1 MISTLGKIQQRLM
14 SSGDLK
20 TPLYIADK
28 SDFKRNITDFIAA
41 FRKYYPNYNIGY
53 SLKTNYCEDFI
64 NVVKEVGGY
73 AEVVSPTEY
82 QMARNYGFDYSQI
95 IYNGVIP
102 DLDDKLRCA
111 NHGGIVNV
119 DNVGELGSLFGIS
132 TSPLAIGV
140 RLNFDIGN
148 GVVSRFG
155 IDVDSKDYKEIIELQ
170 RRGLIRIKCIHCHI
184 SYARGLSYFKKRAEM
199 MATYAKEL
207 GANIVDIGGN
217 MFGRMDGSL
226 KVQYGEY
233 VPSYEEYAKVIGE
246 VFAREFPNG
255 EVLLITE
262 SGTPIVSTSMSLLA
276 TIIGKKVIKGKTML
290 VVDCKRDDVGF
301 VCHTKNP
308 PCAVLADSGD
318 YVEHA
323 TIYGCTCIENDIIH
337 RDYSGY
343 ANIGDRIAI
352 SNVGA
357 YGCNVANDFIMPKPG
372 CVCVDDTQAVK
383 PCLTR

>member
-1 MISTLGKIQQRLM
+1 MISTLEKIQQRLM
-14 SSGDLK
+14 LSGDLK

-28 SDFKRNITDFIAA
+28 SDFKRNITDFITA

-53 SLKTNYCEDFI
+53 SFKTNYCEDFI

-73 AEVVSPTEY
+73 AEVVSPKEY
-82 QMARNYGFDYSQI
+82 QLARNYGFDYSQI

-102 DLDDKLRCA
+102 DLEDKIRCA

-119 DNVGELGSLFGIS
+119 DNVGELGSLLGIC

-155 IDVDSKDYKEIIELQ
+155 IDVESKGYQEIKELQ
-170 RRGLIRIKCIHCHI
+170 RRGVLKIKCVHCHI
-184 SYARGLSYFKKRAEM
+184 SYARGLSFFKKRAEL
-199 MATYAKEL
+199 MAQYAKEL
-207 GANIVDIGGN
+207 GASIVDIGGN
-217 MFGRMDGSL
+217 MFGRMDDSL

-246 VFAREFPNG
+246 IFAREFPNG
-255 EVLLITE
+255 EVQLITE
-262 SGTPIVSTSMSLLA
+262 NGTPIVSTSMSLLA
-276 TIIGKKVIKGKTML
+276 TIIGKKVIKGRTML

-308 PCAVLADSGD
+308 TCNVFTDAGD

-343 ANIGDRIAI
+343 ANIGDKILI

-357 YGCNVANDFIMPKPG
+357 YGCNVANGFITPKPR
-372 CVCVDDTQAVK
+372 CICIDDV
-383 PCLTR
+383 

>member
-1 MISTLGKIQQRLM
+1 MLN
-14 SSGDLK
+14 GDLK

-53 SLKTNYCEDFI
+53 SFKTNYCKDFI

-73 AEVVSPTEY
+73 AEVVSPKEY
-82 QMARNYGFDYSQI
+82 QLARNYGFDYSQI

-102 DLDDKLRCA
+102 DLDDKIRCA
-111 NHGGIVNV
+111 SHGGIVNV
-119 DNVGELGSLFGIS
+119 DNVHELTSLIDLFKP
-132 TSPLAIGV
+132 PLNIGV
-140 RLNFDIGN
+140 RLNFDVGN
-148 GVVSRFG
+148 GIVSRFG
-155 IDVDSKDYKEIIELQ
+155 IEVGNPDYRYVKDAQ
-170 RRGLIRIKCIHCHI
+170 RSGVISIKCIHCHI

-199 MATYAKEL
+199 MAQYAKEL
-207 GANIVDIGGN
+207 GASIVDIGGN
-217 MFGRMDGSL
+217 MFGRMDESL

-255 EVLLITE
+255 EVQLITE
-262 SGTPIVSTSMSLLA
+262 NGTPIVSTSMSLLA
-276 TIIGKKVIKGKTML
+276 TIIGKKIIKGKTML

-308 PCAVLADSGD
+308 PCKVLSDDSD

-323 TIYGCTCIENDIIH
+323 TIYGCTCIENDIVH
-337 RDYSGY
+337 RDYSGP
-343 ANIGDRIAI
+343 ANIGDKIVI

-357 YGCNVANDFIMPKPG
+357 YGCNVANDFITPKPKR
-372 CVCVDDTQAVK
+372 VCVDDVQSVK
-383 PCLTR
+383 YRLTY

>member
-1 MISTLGKIQQRLM
+1 MSSILEKIQQRLM
-14 SSGDLK
+14 SKGDLDIS
-20 TPLYIADK
+20 TPLYISDK

-53 SLKTNYCEDFI
+53 SFKTNYCRDFI
-64 NVVKEVGGY
+64 DVVREVGGY
-73 AEVVSPTEY
+73 AEVVSPAEY
-82 QMARNYGFDYSQI
+82 QLARNYGFEDHEI

-102 DLDDKLRCA
+102 DVEDKLRVA
-111 NHGGIVNV
+111 KNGGIVNIESGYELV
-119 DNVGELGSLFGIS
+119 QMVNAAHLPLEVGI
-132 TSPLAIGV
+132 
-140 RLNFDIGN
+140 RLNFNIGN

-155 IDVDSKDYKEIIELQ
+155 IDVDSAEYRKVKELQ
-170 RRGLIRIKCIHCHI
+170 QRGLITIKCVHCHI

-199 MATYAKEL
+199 MVKYAKEL
-207 GANIVDIGGN
+207 GASIIDIGGN
-217 MFGRMDGSL
+217 MFGRMDDSL
-226 KVQYGEY
+226 KSQYEEY
-233 VPSYEEYAKVIGE
+233 VPSYVEYAKVIGE

-255 EVLLITE
+255 EVQLITE
-262 SGTPIVSTSMSLLA
+262 NGTPIVSTSMSLLA

-308 PCAVLADSGD
+308 PCSVLADTGD

-343 ANIGDRIAI
+343 ANIGDKILI
-352 SNVGA
+352 SNIGA
-357 YGCNVANDFIMPKPG
+357 YGCNVANDFITHRPK
-372 CVCVDDTQAVK
+372 CISVDK
-383 PCLTR
+383 M

>member
-1 MISTLGKIQQRLM
+1 M

-41 FRKYYPNYNIGY
+41 FRKCYPNYNIGY
-53 SLKTNYCEDFI
+53 SFKTNYCEEFI

-73 AEVVSPTEY
+73 AEVVSPKEY
-82 QMARNYGFDYSQI
+82 QLARNYGFDDSQI
-95 IYNGVIP
+95 IYNGVTP
-102 DLDDKLRCA
+102 DLDDKIRCA

-119 DNVGELGSLFGIS
+119 DNVGELGSLIGIS
-132 TSPLAIGV
+132 TAPLAIGV

-148 GVVSRFG
+148 GIVSRFG
-155 IDVDSKDYKEIIELQ
+155 IDVESKGYQEIIELQ
-170 RRGLIRIKCIHCHI
+170 RRGLIKIKCVHCHI

-199 MATYAKEL
+199 MAKYAKEL

-217 MFGRMDGSL
+217 MFGRIDDSL
-226 KVQYGEY
+226 KSQYGEY

-246 VFAREFPNG
+246 VFAREFSNG
-255 EVLLITE
+255 EVQLITE
-262 SGTPIVSTSMSLLA
+262 NGTPIVSTSMSLLA

-308 PCAVLADSGD
+308 PCKVLSNDSD

-337 RDYSGY
+337 RDYSGL
-343 ANIGDRIAI
+343 ANVGDKILI

-357 YGCNVANDFIMPKPG
+357 YGCNVANDFITPKPR
-372 CVCVDDTQAVK
+372 CVCDDEI
-383 PCLTR
+383 

>member
-1 MISTLGKIQQRLM
+1 MSSTLEKIQQRLM
-14 SSGDLK
+14 LNGDLE

-53 SLKTNYCEDFI
+53 SFKTNYCEEFI
-64 NVVKEVGGY
+64 NVVKEVSGY
-73 AEVVSPTEY
+73 AEVVSPKEY
-82 QMARNYGFDYSQI
+82 QLARNYGFDDSQI

-102 DLDDKLRCA
+102 DLNDKIRCA

-119 DNVGELGSLFGIS
+119 DNVGELGSLLGIC

-155 IDVDSKDYKEIIELQ
+155 IDVESKGYQEIKKLQ
-170 RRGLIRIKCIHCHI
+170 QRDALKIKCVHCHI
-184 SYARGLSYFKKRAEM
+184 SNARGLSFFNRRAEM
-199 MATYAKEL
+199 MARYAKEL

-217 MFGRMDGSL
+217 MFGRMDDSL
-226 KVQYGEY
+226 KTQYGEY
-233 VPSYEEYAKVIGE
+233 VPPYEEYAKVIGE
-246 VFAREFPNG
+246 VFAREFPNR
-255 EVLLITE
+255 EVQLITE
-262 SGTPIVSTSMSLLA
+262 NGTPIVSTSMSLLA
-276 TIIGKKVIKGKTML
+276 TIIGKKVIKGETML
-290 VVDCKRDDVGF
+290 VVDCKLDDVGF

-308 PCAVLADSGD
+308 PCTVLNDSGD

-343 ANIGDRIAI
+343 ANIGDKIVI

-357 YGCNVANDFIMPKPG
+357 YGCNIANDFITPKPK
-372 CVCVDDTQAVK
+372 CICLDD
-383 PCLTR
+383 L

>member
-1 MISTLGKIQQRLM
+1 MLN
-14 SSGDLK
+14 GDLK

-53 SLKTNYCEDFI
+53 SFKTNYCKEFI
-64 NVVKEVGGY
+64 EVVKEVGGY
-73 AEVVSPTEY
+73 AEVVSPKEY
-82 QMARNYGFDYSQI
+82 QLARNYGFDYSQI

-102 DLDDKLRCA
+102 DLDDKIRCA

-119 DNVGELGSLFGIS
+119 DNVGELGSLLGLS

-155 IDVDSKDYKEIIELQ
+155 IDVESKGYQEIIELQ
-170 RRGLIRIKCIHCHI
+170 RRGLIRVKCVHCHI
-184 SYARGLSYFKKRAEM
+184 SYARGLSYFKKRAEI
-199 MATYAKEL
+199 MARYAKEL
-207 GANIVDIGGN
+207 GASIVDIGGN
-217 MFGRMDGSL
+217 MFGRMDDSL
-226 KVQYGEY
+226 KMQYGEY

-255 EVLLITE
+255 EVQLITE
-262 SGTPIVSTSMSLLA
+262 NGTPIVSTSMSLLA
-276 TIIGKKVIKGKTML
+276 TIIGKKVIRGKTML

-308 PCAVLADSGD
+308 PCSVLSNDSD

-337 RDYSGY
+337 RDYSGP
-343 ANIGDRIAI
+343 ANIGDKILI

-357 YGCNVANDFIMPKPG
+357 YGYNVANDFITLKPKCICTGALYPLNL
-372 CVCVDDTQAVK
+372 V
-383 PCLTR
+383 

>member
-1 MISTLGKIQQRLM
+1 MSLILEKIQQRLM
-14 SSGDLK
+14 SKGDFGIS
-20 TPLYIADK
+20 TPLYISDK

-53 SLKTNYCEDFI
+53 SFKTNYCREFI
-64 NVVKEVGGY
+64 EIVKEVGGY
-73 AEVVSPTEY
+73 AEVVSLAEY
-82 QMARNYGFDYSQI
+82 QLARNYGFEDHEI

-102 DLDDKLRCA
+102 DTEDKIRCA
-111 NHGGIVNV
+111 NHGGIVNI
-119 DNVGELGSLFGIS
+119 DNVGELGSLIGIC
-132 TSPLAIGV
+132 TVPLAIGI

-155 IDVDSKDYKEIIELQ
+155 IDVDSKGYQEIKELQ
-170 RRGLIRIKCIHCHI
+170 QRSVLRIKCIHCHI

-199 MATYAKEL
+199 MAKYAKEL
-207 GANIVDIGGN
+207 GASIVDIGGN
-217 MFGRMDGSL
+217 MFGRMGDSL
-226 KVQYGEY
+226 KSQYGEY
-233 VPSYEEYAKVIGE
+233 IPSYEEYAKVIGE
-246 VFAREFPNG
+246 VFAKEFPNG
-255 EVLLITE
+255 EVQLITE
-262 SGTPIVSTSMSLLA
+262 NGTPIVSTSMSLLA

-308 PCAVLADSGD
+308 PCNVLADTGD

-343 ANIGDRIAI
+343 ANIGDKILI
-352 SNVGA
+352 SNIGA
-357 YGCNVANDFIMPKPG
+357 YGCNVANDFITHRPK
-372 CVCVDDTQAVK
+372 CISVDGI
-383 PCLTR
+383 

>member
-1 MISTLGKIQQRLM
+1 MSSTLEKIQQRLM
-14 SSGDLK
+14 LSGDLK

-53 SLKTNYCEDFI
+53 SFKTNYCKEFI
-64 NVVKEVGGY
+64 EVVKDVGGY

-119 DNVGELGSLFGIS
+119 DNVGEIGSLFGIS

-184 SYARGLSYFKKRAEM
+184 SYARELSYFKRRAEM
-199 MATYAKEL
+199 MAQYAKEL

-217 MFGRMDGSL
+217 MFGRMDDSL

-233 VPSYEEYAKVIGE
+233 VPSYEEYAKVVGE

-262 SGTPIVSTSMSLLA
+262 NGTPIVSTSMSLLA
-276 TIIGKKVIKGKTML
+276 TIIGKKVIKGRTML

-308 PCAVLADSGD
+308 PCAVLADGGD

-343 ANIGDRIAI
+343 ANIGDRIVI

-357 YGCNVANDFIMPKPG
+357 YGCNVSNDFIMPKPG
-372 CVCVDDTQAVK
+372 CVCIDDM
-383 PCLTR
+383 

>member
-1 MISTLGKIQQRLM
+1 M

-53 SLKTNYCEDFI
+53 SFKTNYYGEFI

-73 AEVVSPTEY
+73 AEVVSPSEY

-102 DLDDKLRCA
+102 DLDDKMRCA
-111 NHGGIVNV
+111 NHDGIVNV
-119 DNVGELGSLFGIS
+119 DNVGELGSLIGIC
-132 TSPLAIGV
+132 TAPLAIGV

-155 IDVDSKDYKEIIELQ
+155 IDVDSKGYQEIIELQ
-170 RRGLIRIKCIHCHI
+170 RRGLIRVKCVHCHI

-199 MATYAKEL
+199 MAKYAKEL
-207 GANIVDIGGN
+207 GASIVDIGGN
-217 MFGRMDGSL
+217 MFGRMDDSL

-255 EVLLITE
+255 EVQLITE
-262 SGTPIVSTSMSLLA
+262 NGTPIVSTSMSILA

-308 PCAVLADSGD
+308 PCKVLSNDSD

-337 RDYSGY
+337 RDYSGP
-343 ANIGDRIAI
+343 ANIGDKILI

-357 YGCNVANDFIMPKPG
+357 YGCNVANDFITPKPAIISLY
-372 CVCVDDTQAVK
+372 DS
-383 PCLTR
+383 

>member
-1 MISTLGKIQQRLM
+1 M

-28 SDFKRNITDFIAA
+28 SDFKRNITDFVTA
-41 FRKYYPNYNIGY
+41 FRKYYPSYNIGY
-53 SLKTNYCEDFI
+53 SFKTNYCKEFI
-64 NVVKEVGGY
+64 EVVKEVGGY

-119 DNVGELGSLFGIS
+119 DNVGEIGSLFGIS

-184 SYARGLSYFKKRAEM
+184 SYARGLSYFKRRAEM
-199 MATYAKEL
+199 MAQYAKEL

-217 MFGRMDGSL
+217 MFGRMDDSL

-255 EVLLITE
+255 EVLLFTE
-262 SGTPIVSTSMSLLA
+262 NGTPIVSTSMSLLT
-276 TIIGKKVIKGKTML
+276 TIIGKKVIKGRTML

-308 PCAVLADSGD
+308 PCAVLADRGD

-343 ANIGDRIAI
+343 ANIGDRIVI

-372 CVCVDDTQAVK
+372 CVCVDDTQSVK
-383 PCLTR
+383 PCLTH

>member
-1 MISTLGKIQQRLM
+1 ML
-14 SSGDLK
+14 SGDLK

-28 SDFKRNITDFIAA
+28 SDFKRNITDFITA

-53 SLKTNYCEDFI
+53 SFKTNYCEDFI

-73 AEVVSPTEY
+73 AEVVSPKEY
-82 QMARNYGFDYSQI
+82 QLARNYGFDYSQI

-102 DLDDKLRCA
+102 DLEDKIRCA

-119 DNVGELGSLFGIS
+119 DNVGELGSLLGIC

-155 IDVDSKDYKEIIELQ
+155 IDVESKGYQEIKELQ
-170 RRGLIRIKCIHCHI
+170 RRGVLKIKCVHCHI
-184 SYARGLSYFKKRAEM
+184 SYARGLSFFKKRAEL
-199 MATYAKEL
+199 MAQYAKEL
-207 GANIVDIGGN
+207 GASIVDIGGN
-217 MFGRMDGSL
+217 MFGRMDDSL

-246 VFAREFPNG
+246 IFAREFPNG
-255 EVLLITE
+255 EVQLITE
-262 SGTPIVSTSMSLLA
+262 NGTPIVSTSMSLLA
-276 TIIGKKVIKGKTML
+276 TIIGKKVIKGRTML

-308 PCAVLADSGD
+308 TCNVFTDAGD

-343 ANIGDRIAI
+343 ANIGDKILI

-357 YGCNVANDFIMPKPG
+357 YGCNVANGFITPKPR
-372 CVCVDDTQAVK
+372 CICIDDV
-383 PCLTR
+383 

>member
-1 MISTLGKIQQRLM
+1 MNLTLEKIQQRLM
-14 SSGDLK
+14 SSDDLK

-28 SDFKRNITDFIAA
+28 NDFKRNITDFVAA

-53 SLKTNYCEDFI
+53 SFKTNYCKEFI
-64 NVVKEVGGY
+64 NVVKEIGGY
-73 AEVVSPTEY
+73 AEVISPKEY
-82 QMARNYGFDYSQI
+82 QLARNYGFDDSRI

-102 DLDDKLRCA
+102 DLGNKIRCA

-119 DNVGELGSLFGIS
+119 DNVGELGSLIGIY

-148 GVVSRFG
+148 GIVSRFG
-155 IDVDSKDYKEIIELQ
+155 IDVDSKSYQEIIELQ
-170 RRGLIRIKCIHCHI
+170 RRGLIKVKCVHCHI

-199 MATYAKEL
+199 MARYAKEL
-207 GANIVDIGGN
+207 RANIVDIGGN
-217 MFGRMDGSL
+217 MFGRMDDSL
-226 KVQYGEY
+226 KAQYGEY
-233 VPSYEEYAKVIGE
+233 IPLYEEYAKTIGE
-246 VFAREFPNG
+246 VFAREFPDG
-255 EVLLITE
+255 EVQLITE
-262 SGTPIVSTSMSLLA
+262 NGTPIVSTSMSLLA
-276 TIIGKKVIKGKTML
+276 TIIGKKVIRGKTML

-308 PCAVLADSGD
+308 PCNVLSNDSD

-337 RDYSGY
+337 RDYSGPT
-343 ANIGDRIAI
+343 NIGDKILI

-357 YGCNVANDFIMPKPG
+357 YGCNVANDFITHKPK
-372 CVCVDDTQAVK
+372 CICIDDI
-383 PCLTR
+383 

>member
-1 MISTLGKIQQRLM
+1 MSLILEKIQQRLM
-14 SSGDLK
+14 SKGDLGISA
-20 TPLYIADK
+20 PLYISDK
-28 SDFKRNITDFIAA
+28 SDFKRNITDFMAA
-41 FRKYYPNYNIGY
+41 FREYYPNYNIGY
-53 SLKTNYCEDFI
+53 SFKTNYCRDFI
-64 NVVKEVGGY
+64 DVVREVGGY
-73 AEVVSPTEY
+73 AEVVSPAEY
-82 QMARNYGFDYSQI
+82 QLARNCGFEDCEI

-102 DLDDKLRCA
+102 DTEDKIRCA
-111 NHGGIVNV
+111 NHGGIVNI

-132 TSPLAIGV
+132 AHPIAIGI

-155 IDVDSKDYKEIIELQ
+155 IDVDSKGYQEIIELQ
-170 RRGLIRIKCIHCHI
+170 RRGLIRVKCVHCHI

-199 MATYAKEL
+199 MVKFAKEL
-207 GANIVDIGGN
+207 GASIVDIGGN
-217 MFGRMDGSL
+217 MFGRMDDSL
-226 KVQYGEY
+226 KSQYGEY
-233 VPSYEEYAKVIGE
+233 VPSYVEYAKVIGE

-255 EVLLITE
+255 EVQLITE
-262 SGTPIVSTSMSLLA
+262 NGTPIVSTSMSLLA

-308 PCAVLADSGD
+308 PCNVLADTGD

-343 ANIGDRIAI
+343 ANIGDKILI
-352 SNVGA
+352 SNIGA
-357 YGCNVANDFIMPKPG
+357 YGCNVANDFITHRPK
-372 CVCVDDTQAVK
+372 CISVDEICPLNLV
-383 PCLTR
+383 

>member
-1 MISTLGKIQQRLM
+1 MISTLEKIQQRLM
-14 SSGDLK
+14 LSGDLA
-20 TPLYIADK
+20 TPLYVADK

-41 FRKYYPNYNIGY
+41 FRKFYPNYNIGY
-53 SLKTNYCEDFI
+53 SFKTNYCKEFI
-64 NVVKEVGGY
+64 NVVKEIGGY
-73 AEVVSPTEY
+73 AEVVSPAEY
-82 QMARNYGFDYSQI
+82 QMARNLCFEYNKI

-102 DLDDKLRCA
+102 DYFDKSHLI
-111 NHGGIVNV
+111 NHEGIVNIDSV
-119 DNVGELGSLFGIS
+119 NELLQILHDRGTIF
-132 TSPLAIGV
+132 TPIGV

-155 IDVDSKDYKEIIELQ
+155 IDVDSRDFQTVLELKKKGQ
-170 RRGLIRIKCIHCHI
+170 IQIKCVHCHI
-184 SYARGLSYFKKRAEM
+184 SYARGLSYFRKRAEM
-199 MATYAKEL
+199 MVGFAKEL
-207 GANIVDIGGN
+207 GASIVDIGGN
-217 MFGRMDGSL
+217 MFGKMSESL
-226 KVQYGEY
+226 KLQYCEY

-262 SGTPIVSTSMSLLA
+262 NGTPLVSTSMSLLA
-276 TIIGKKVIKGKTML
+276 TVIGKKVIKGKTML

-308 PCAVLADSGD
+308 PCNALTYSGD

-323 TIYGCTCIENDIIH
+323 TIFGCTCIENDIIH

-343 ANIGDRIAI
+343 ANIGDKILI

-357 YGCNVANDFIMPKPG
+357 YGYNVANDFITHKPR
-372 CVCVDDTQAVK
+372 CICIDDV
-383 PCLTR
+383 

>member
-1 MISTLGKIQQRLM
+1 MSSTLEKIQQRLM

-28 SDFKRNITDFIAA
+28 SDFKRNITDFIVA

-53 SLKTNYCEDFI
+53 SFKTNYCEEFI

-73 AEVVSPTEY
+73 AEVVSPSEY
-82 QMARNYGFDYSQI
+82 QMALNYGFDYSQI

-111 NHGGIVNV
+111 NNGGIVNI
-119 DNVGELGSLFGIS
+119 DNGYELIQMVNVSSIPLNIGI
-132 TSPLAIGV
+132 

-148 GVVSRFG
+148 SIISRFG
-155 IDVDSKDYKEIIELQ
+155 IDVDSMDYLMVKDLIEK
-170 RRGLIRIKCIHCHI
+170 GLIRIKCVHCHI
-184 SYARGLSYFKKRAEM
+184 SYARGLSYFKRRAEM
-199 MATYAKEL
+199 MAKFAKDLEVS
-207 GANIVDIGGN
+207 IVDIGGN
-217 MFGRMDGSL
+217 MFGRMDDSL
-226 KVQYGEY
+226 KVQYGEH
-233 VPSYEEYAKVIGE
+233 VPSYEEYAKVVGE

-255 EVLLITE
+255 EVLLVTE
-262 SGTPIVSTSMSLLA
+262 NGTPIVSTSMSLLT
-276 TIIGKKVIKGKTML
+276 TITGKKVIKGKTML

-308 PCAVLADSGD
+308 PFAVLANSGD

-343 ANIGDRIAI
+343 ANIGDRIVI

-357 YGCNVANDFIMPKPG
+357 YGCNVANNFIMPKPG
-372 CVCVDDTQAVK
+372 CVCIDDTQAVK
-383 PCLTR
+383 PCLIR

>member
-1 MISTLGKIQQRLM
+1 MISTLEKIQQSLM

-28 SDFKRNITDFIAA
+28 GDFRRNITDFIAS

-53 SLKTNYCEDFI
+53 SFKTNYCQEFI
-64 NVVKEVGGY
+64 KIVEEVGGY
-73 AEVVSPTEY
+73 AEIVSPTEY
-82 QMARNYGFDYSQI
+82 NLAHNLGFENSRI

-102 DLDDKLRCA
+102 DLLDKLRVA
-111 NHGGIVNV
+111 NQGGIVNV
-119 DNVGELGSLFGIS
+119 DNVHELDSLINLS
-132 TSPLAIGV
+132 TSPLNIGI

-155 IDVDSKDYKEIIELQ
+155 IEVGSSDYQYVKDAQ
-170 RRGLIRIKCIHCHI
+170 RSGVINIKCIHCHI
-184 SYARGLSYFKKRAEM
+184 SYARGLSYFKKRAVR
-199 MATYAKEL
+199 MAKYAKEL
-207 GANIVDIGGN
+207 GATIVDIGGN
-217 MFGRMDGSL
+217 MFGRMDDSL

-233 VPSYEEYAKVIGE
+233 IPSYNEYAKVIGE

-255 EVLLITE
+255 EVQLITE
-262 SGTPIVSTSMSLLA
+262 NGTPIVSTSMSLLA
-276 TIIGKKVIKGKTML
+276 TIIGRKVIKGKTML

-308 PCAVLADSGD
+308 PCKSLACTGE

-343 ANIGDRIAI
+343 ANIGDKIVI

-357 YGCNVANDFIMPKPG
+357 YGYNVSNDFITCKPQS
-372 CVCVDDTQAVK
+372 VCFD
-383 PCLTR
+383 

>member
-1 MISTLGKIQQRLM
+1 MISTLEKIQQRLM
-14 SSGDLK
+14 LSGDLK

-28 SDFKRNITDFIAA
+28 SDFKRNITDFITA

-53 SLKTNYCEDFI
+53 SFKTNYCEDFI
-64 NVVKEVGGY
+64 NVVKEVCGY
-73 AEVVSPTEY
+73 AEVVSPKEY
-82 QMARNYGFDYSQI
+82 QLARNYGFDYSQI

-102 DLDDKLRCA
+102 DLEDKIRCA

-119 DNVGELGSLFGIS
+119 DNVGELGSLLGIC

-155 IDVDSKDYKEIIELQ
+155 IDVESKGYQEIIELQ
-170 RRGLIRIKCIHCHI
+170 RRGLIRVKCVHCHI
-184 SYARGLSYFKKRAEM
+184 SYARGLSFFKKRAEL
-199 MATYAKEL
+199 MAQYAKEL
-207 GANIVDIGGN
+207 GASIVDIGGN
-217 MFGRMDGSL
+217 MFGRMDDSL

-246 VFAREFPNG
+246 IFAREFPNG
-255 EVLLITE
+255 EVQLITE
-262 SGTPIVSTSMSLLA
+262 NGTPIVSTSMSLLA
-276 TIIGKKVIKGKTML
+276 TIIGKKVIKGRTML

-308 PCAVLADSGD
+308 TCNVFTDAGD
-318 YVEHA
+318 YVERA

-343 ANIGDRIAI
+343 ANIGDKILI

-357 YGCNVANDFIMPKPG
+357 YGCNVANGFITPKPR
-372 CVCVDDTQAVK
+372 CICIDDV
-383 PCLTR
+383 

>member
-1 MISTLGKIQQRLM
+1 MSSTLERIQQRLM
-14 SSGDLK
+14 LNGDLE

-28 SDFKRNITDFIAA
+28 SDFKRNITDFIGA

-53 SLKTNYCEDFI
+53 SFKTNYCEEFI

-73 AEVVSPTEY
+73 AEVVSPSEY
-82 QMARNYGFDYSQI
+82 QMAGNYGFDDSQI

-102 DLDDKLRCA
+102 DLDDKIRCA
-111 NHGGIVNV
+111 NHGGIVNI
-119 DNVGELGSLFGIS
+119 DNIGELGSLFGLS

-148 GVVSRFG
+148 GVDSRFG
-155 IDVDSKDYKEIIELQ
+155 IDVESKDYQEIIELQ
-170 RRGLIRIKCIHCHI
+170 LRGLIRVKCVHCHI
-184 SYARGLSYFKKRAEM
+184 SYARGLSFFKKRAEM
-199 MATYAKEL
+199 MARYAKEL
-207 GANIVDIGGN
+207 CVSIVDIGGN
-217 MFGRMDGSL
+217 MFGRMDDSL

-255 EVLLITE
+255 EVQLITE
-262 SGTPIVSTSMSLLA
+262 NGTPIVSTSMSLLA
-276 TIIGKKVIKGKTML
+276 TIIGKKVIKGRTML
-290 VVDCKRDDVGF
+290 VLDCKRDDVGF

-308 PCAVLADSGD
+308 PCTMLADDGD

-323 TIYGCTCIENDIIH
+323 MIYGCTCIENDIIH

-343 ANIGDRIAI
+343 ANIGDKIVI

-357 YGCNVANDFIMPKPG
+357 YGCNVGNDFITPKPK
-372 CVCVDDTQAVK
+372 CICLDD
-383 PCLTR
+383 L